1 MCVLLLQ
8 RELVWIM
15 KINAFCMSCLVQSQ
29 ARRIQKFE
37 DEEKK
42 ACYMREVLGLIADGN
57 PKWSAPALLEPISK
71 LYETYWCAQGDL
83 EKEKHVFN
91 DLLLSMEDALEQKI
105 RSKKDPLEAALCLAR
120 LGNYIDFSALSE
132 VSAEKLLELLGQS
145 EQETLDA
152 EEYGYFRKDLENGKH
167 LVYLTDNCGEIVLDK
182 ILIKLLKEQYPQL
195 SIEVLV
201 RGIAVTNDATLED
214 ARYVG
219 LTEVVPVFGNG
230 SGIAGTELT
239 HISEEARGK
248 LKQADLI
255 LSKGQGNF
263 ETLHTCGLNIY
274 YLFLCKCDWFMQ
286 RFQAEHLQGMFVN
299 ETRI

>member
-1 MCVLLLQ
+1 MYVLLLQ
-8 RELVWIM
+8 KEPVWIM
-15 KINAFCMSCLVQSQ
+15 KINAFCMSCLVQAQ
-29 ARRIQKFE
+29 ARRIQKFQ

-42 ACYMREVLGLIADGN
+42 ACYMREVLHMIAESD

-71 LYETYWCAQGDL
+71 LYEKYWGMQNDL
-83 EKEKHVFN
+83 EEEKRTFN
-91 DLLLSMEDALEQKI
+91 ELLLSMEGDLEQKI
-105 RSKKDPLEAALCLAR
+105 RSRKDPLEAALCLAR
-120 LGNYIDFSALSE
+120 LGNYIDFSALGE
-132 VSAEKLLELLGQS
+132 VSAEKLLELLAQA
-145 EQETLDA
+145 EQETLDTA
-152 EEYGYFRKDLENGKH
+152 EYRHFCKDLKDGKH

-182 ILIKLLKEQYPQL
+182 ILIKLLREQYPQL
-195 SIEVLV
+195 MIEVLV
-201 RGIAVTNDATLED
+201 RGVAVTNDATVED

-219 LTEVVPVFGNG
+219 LTEVAPVFGNG

-239 HISEEARGK
+239 HISKEAKEK
-248 LKQADLI
+248 LEKADLI

-286 RFQAEHLQGMFVN
+286 RFHAEHLKGMFVN

>member
-1 MCVLLLQ
+1 MYVLLLQ
-8 RELVWIM
+8 KEPVWIM
-15 KINAFCMSCLVQSQ
+15 KINAFCMSCLVQAQ
-29 ARRIQKFE
+29 ARRIQKFQ

-42 ACYMREVLGLIADGN
+42 ACYMREVLHMIAESD

-71 LYETYWCAQGDL
+71 LYEKYWGMQNDL
-83 EKEKHVFN
+83 EEEKKTFN
-91 DLLLSMEDALEQKI
+91 ELLLSMEDDLEQKI
-105 RSKKDPLEAALCLAR
+105 RSRKDPLEAALCLAR
-120 LGNYIDFSALSE
+120 LGNYIDFSALGV
-132 VSAEKLLELLGQS
+132 VSAEILLELLAQA
-145 EQETLDA
+145 EQETLDTA
-152 EEYGYFRKDLENGKH
+152 EYRHFCKDLKDGKH

-182 ILIKLLKEQYPQL
+182 ILIKLLREQYPQL
-195 SIEVLV
+195 MIEVLV
-201 RGIAVTNDATLED
+201 RGVAVTNDATVED

-219 LTEVVPVFGNG
+219 LTEVAPVFGNG

-239 HISEEARGK
+239 HISKEAKEK
-248 LKQADLI
+248 LEQADLI

-286 RFQAEHLQGMFVN
+286 RFHAEHLKGMFVN

>member
-1 MCVLLLQ
+1 MYVLLLQ
-8 RELVWIM
+8 KEPVWIM
-15 KINAFCMSCLVQSQ
+15 KINAFCMSCLVQAQ
-29 ARRIQKFE
+29 ARRIQKFQ

-42 ACYMREVLGLIADGN
+42 ACYMREVLHMIAESD

-71 LYETYWCAQGDL
+71 LYEKYWGMQNDL
-83 EKEKHVFN
+83 EEEKKTFN
-91 DLLLSMEDALEQKI
+91 ELLLSMEDDLEQKI
-105 RSKKDPLEAALCLAR
+105 RSRKDPLEAALCLAR
-120 LGNYIDFSALSE
+120 LGNYIDFSALGE
-132 VSAEKLLELLGQS
+132 VSAERLLELLAQA
-145 EQETLDA
+145 ERETLDTA
-152 EEYGYFRKDLENGKH
+152 EYRHFCKDLKDGKH

-182 ILIKLLKEQYPQL
+182 ILIKLLREQYPQL
-195 SIEVLV
+195 MIEVLV
-201 RGIAVTNDATLED
+201 RGVAVTNDATVED

-219 LTEVVPVFGNG
+219 LTDVAPVFGNG

-239 HISEEARGK
+239 HISKEAKEK
-248 LKQADLI
+248 LEKADLI

-286 RFQAEHLQGMFVN
+286 RFHAEHLKGMFVN

>member
-1 MCVLLLQ
+1 MYVLLLQ
-8 RELVWIM
+8 KEPVWIM
-15 KINAFCMSCLVQSQ
+15 KINAFCMSCLVQAQ
-29 ARRIQKFE
+29 ARRIQKFQ

-42 ACYMREVLGLIADGN
+42 ACYMREVLHMIAESD

-71 LYETYWCAQGDL
+71 LYEKYWGMQNDL
-83 EKEKHVFN
+83 EEEKKTFN
-91 DLLLSMEDALEQKI
+91 ELLLSMEDDLEQKI
-105 RSKKDPLEAALCLAR
+105 RSRKDPLEAALCLAR
-120 LGNYIDFSALSE
+120 LGNYIDFSALGE
-132 VSAEKLLELLGQS
+132 VSAERLLELLAQA
-145 EQETLDA
+145 EQETLDTA
-152 EEYGYFRKDLENGKH
+152 EYRHFCKDLKDGKH

-182 ILIKLLKEQYPQL
+182 ILIKLLREQYPQL
-195 SIEVLV
+195 MIEVLV
-201 RGIAVTNDATLED
+201 RGVAVTNDATVED

-219 LTEVVPVFGNG
+219 LTEVAPVFGNG

-239 HISEEARGK
+239 HISKEAKEK
-248 LKQADLI
+248 LEQADLI

-286 RFQAEHLQGMFVN
+286 RFHAEHLKGMFVN

>member
-1 MCVLLLQ
+1 MYVLLLQ
-8 RELVWIM
+8 KEPVWIM
-15 KINAFCMSCLVQSQ
+15 KINAFCMSCLVQAQ
-29 ARRIQKFE
+29 ARRIQKFQ

-42 ACYMREVLGLIADGN
+42 ACYMREVLHMIAESD

-71 LYETYWCAQGDL
+71 LYEKYWGMQNDL
-83 EKEKHVFN
+83 EEEKKTFN
-91 DLLLSMEDALEQKI
+91 ELLLSMEGDLEQKI
-105 RSKKDPLEAALCLAR
+105 RSRKDPLEAALCLAR
-120 LGNYIDFSALSE
+120 LGNYIDFSALGE
-132 VSAEKLLELLGQS
+132 VSAEKLLELLAQA
-145 EQETLDA
+145 EQETLDTA
-152 EEYGYFRKDLENGKH
+152 EYRHFCKDLKDGKH

-182 ILIKLLKEQYPQL
+182 ILIKLLREQYPQL
-195 SIEVLV
+195 MIEVLV
-201 RGIAVTNDATLED
+201 RGVAVTNDATVED

-219 LTEVVPVFGNG
+219 LTDVAPVFGNG

-239 HISEEARGK
+239 HISKEAKEK
-248 LKQADLI
+248 LEKADLI

-286 RFQAEHLQGMFVN
+286 RFHAEHLKGMFVN

>member
-239 HISEEARGK
+239 HISEEARRK

>member
-42 ACYMREVLGLIADGN
+42 ACYMREVLRLIADGN

-71 LYETYWCAQGDL
+71 LYETYWGAQGDL

-105 RSKKDPLEAALCLAR
+105 RSRKDPLEVALCLAR
-120 LGNYIDFSALSE
+120 LGNYIDFSALRE

-239 HISEEARGK
+239 HISEEARRK
-248 LKQADLI
+248 LEQADLI

>member
-1 MCVLLLQ
+1 MYVLLLQ
-8 RELVWIM
+8 KEPVWIM
-15 KINAFCMSCLVQSQ
+15 KINAFCMSCLVQAQ
-29 ARRIQKFE
+29 ARRIQKFQ

-42 ACYMREVLGLIADGN
+42 ACYMREVLHMIAESD

-71 LYETYWCAQGDL
+71 LYEKYWGMQNDL
-83 EKEKHVFN
+83 EEEKKTFN
-91 DLLLSMEDALEQKI
+91 ELLLSMEDDLEQKI
-105 RSKKDPLEAALCLAR
+105 RSRKDPLEAALCLAR
-120 LGNYIDFSALSE
+120 LGNYIDFSALGE
-132 VSAEKLLELLGQS
+132 VSAEKLLELLAQA
-145 EQETLDA
+145 EQETLDTA
-152 EEYGYFRKDLENGKH
+152 EYRHFCKDLKDGKY

-182 ILIKLLKEQYPQL
+182 ILIKLLREQYPQL
-195 SIEVLV
+195 MIEVLV
-201 RGIAVTNDATLED
+201 RGVAVTNDATVED

-219 LTEVVPVFGNG
+219 LTEVAPVFGNG

-239 HISEEARGK
+239 HISKEAKEK
-248 LKQADLI
+248 LEQADLI

-286 RFQAEHLQGMFVN
+286 RFHAEHLKGMFIN

>member
-1 MCVLLLQ
+1 MYVLLLQ
-8 RELVWIM
+8 KEPVWIM
-15 KINAFCMSCLVQSQ
+15 KINAFCMSCLVQAQ
-29 ARRIQKFE
+29 ARRIQKFQ

-42 ACYMREVLGLIADGN
+42 ACYMREVLHMIAESD

-71 LYETYWCAQGDL
+71 LYEKYWGMQNDL
-83 EKEKHVFN
+83 EEEKRTFN
-91 DLLLSMEDALEQKI
+91 ELLLSMEDDLEQKI
-105 RSKKDPLEAALCLAR
+105 RSRKDPLEAALCLAR
-120 LGNYIDFSALSE
+120 LGNYIDFSALGE
-132 VSAEKLLELLGQS
+132 VSAERLLELLAQA
-145 EQETLDA
+145 EQETLDTA
-152 EEYGYFRKDLENGKH
+152 EYRHFCKDLKDGKH

-182 ILIKLLKEQYPQL
+182 ILIKLLREQYPQL
-195 SIEVLV
+195 MIEVLV
-201 RGIAVTNDATLED
+201 RGVAVTNDATVED

-219 LTEVVPVFGNG
+219 LTDVAPVFGNG

-239 HISEEARGK
+239 HISKEAKEK
-248 LKQADLI
+248 LEQADLI

-286 RFQAEHLQGMFVN
+286 RFHAEHLKGMFVN

>member
-1 MCVLLLQ
+1 MYVLLLQ
-8 RELVWIM
+8 KEPVWIM
-15 KINAFCMSCLVQSQ
+15 KINAFCMSCLVQAQ
-29 ARRIQKFE
+29 ARRIQKFQ

-42 ACYMREVLGLIADGN
+42 ACYMREVLHMIAESD

-71 LYETYWCAQGDL
+71 LYEKYWGMQNDL
-83 EKEKHVFN
+83 EEEKRTFN
-91 DLLLSMEDALEQKI
+91 ELLLSMEDDLEQKI
-105 RSKKDPLEAALCLAR
+105 RSRKDPLEAALCLAR
-120 LGNYIDFSALSE
+120 LGNYIDFSALGE
-132 VSAEKLLELLGQS
+132 VSAEKLLELLAQA
-145 EQETLDA
+145 EQETLDTA
-152 EEYGYFRKDLENGKH
+152 EYRHFCKDLKDGKH

-182 ILIKLLKEQYPQL
+182 ILIKLLREQYPQL
-195 SIEVLV
+195 MIEVVV
-201 RGIAVTNDATLED
+201 RGVAVTNDATMED

-219 LTEVVPVFGNG
+219 LTEVAPVFGNG

-239 HISEEARGK
+239 HISKEAKEK
-248 LKQADLI
+248 LEQADLI

-286 RFQAEHLQGMFVN
+286 RFHAEHLKGMFVN

>member
-1 MCVLLLQ
+1 MYVLLLQ
-8 RELVWIM
+8 NEPVWIM
-15 KINAFCMSCLVQSQ
+15 KINAFCMSCLVQAQ
-29 ARRIQKFE
+29 ARRIQKFQ

-42 ACYMREVLGLIADGN
+42 ACYMREVLHMIAESD

-71 LYETYWCAQGDL
+71 LYEKYWGMQNNL
-83 EKEKHVFN
+83 EEEKRTFN
-91 DLLLSMEDALEQKI
+91 ELLLSMENDLEQKI
-105 RSKKDPLEAALCLAR
+105 RSRKDPLEAALCLAR
-120 LGNYIDFSALSE
+120 LGNYIDFSALGE
-132 VSAEKLLELLGQS
+132 VSAEKLLELLAQA

-152 EEYGYFRKDLENGKH
+152 AEYRHFCKDLKDGKH

-182 ILIKLLKEQYPQL
+182 ILIKLLREQYPQL
-195 SIEVLV
+195 MIEVLV
-201 RGIAVTNDATLED
+201 RGVAVTNDATVED

-219 LTEVVPVFGNG
+219 LTEVAPVFGNG

-239 HISEEARGK
+239 HISKEAKEK
-248 LKQADLI
+248 LEQADLI

-286 RFQAEHLQGMFVN
+286 RFHAEHLKGMFVN

>member
-1 MCVLLLQ
+1 MYVLLLQ
-8 RELVWIM
+8 KEPVWIM
-15 KINAFCMSCLVQSQ
+15 KINAFCMSCLVQAQ
-29 ARRIQKFE
+29 ARRIQKFQ

-42 ACYMREVLGLIADGN
+42 ACYMREVLHMIAESD

-71 LYETYWCAQGDL
+71 LYEKYWGMQNDL
-83 EKEKHVFN
+83 EEEKRTFN
-91 DLLLSMEDALEQKI
+91 ELLLSMEGDLEQKI
-105 RSKKDPLEAALCLAR
+105 RSRKDPLEAALCLAR
-120 LGNYIDFSALSE
+120 LGNYIDFSALGE
-132 VSAEKLLELLGQS
+132 VSAERLLELLAQA
-145 EQETLDA
+145 EQETLDTA
-152 EEYGYFRKDLENGKH
+152 EYRHFCKDLKDGKH

-182 ILIKLLKEQYPQL
+182 ILIKLLREQYPQL
-195 SIEVLV
+195 MIEVLV
-201 RGIAVTNDATLED
+201 RGVAVTNDATVED

-219 LTEVVPVFGNG
+219 LTEVAPVFGNG

-239 HISEEARGK
+239 HISKEAKEK
-248 LKQADLI
+248 LEQADLI

-286 RFQAEHLQGMFVN
+286 RFHAEHLKGMFVN

>member
-1 MCVLLLQ
+1 MYVLLLQ
-8 RELVWIM
+8 KEPVWIM
-15 KINAFCMSCLVQSQ
+15 KINAFCMSCLVQAQ
-29 ARRIQKFE
+29 ARRIQKFQ

-42 ACYMREVLGLIADGN
+42 ACYMREVLHMIAESD

-71 LYETYWCAQGDL
+71 LYEKYWGMQNDL
-83 EKEKHVFN
+83 EEEKRTFN
-91 DLLLSMEDALEQKI
+91 ELLLSMEDDLEQKI
-105 RSKKDPLEAALCLAR
+105 RSRKDPLEAALCLAR
-120 LGNYIDFSALSE
+120 LGNYIDFSALGE
-132 VSAEKLLELLGQS
+132 VSAKKLLELLAQA
-145 EQETLDA
+145 EQETLDTA
-152 EEYGYFRKDLENGKH
+152 EYRHFCKDLKDGKH

-182 ILIKLLKEQYPQL
+182 ILIKLLREQYPQL
-195 SIEVLV
+195 MIEVVV
-201 RGIAVTNDATLED
+201 RGVAVTNDATMED

-219 LTEVVPVFGNG
+219 LTEVAPVFGNG

-239 HISEEARGK
+239 HISKEAKEK
-248 LKQADLI
+248 LEQADLI

-286 RFQAEHLQGMFVN
+286 RFHAEHLKGMFVN